1 MYDPEIRHSRAVEFP
16 AVGSARDPLPDPLAQ
31 IVVRPA
37 LDPEGGSSG
46 GSAGNRQTWLNA
58 DAVTVVKAAYG
69 RAYQVPV
76 SRVDVKARLPE
87 EKLDVAIRAPPG
99 DIRLF
104 RRLVESGLGGT
115 FRLSARTEEREV
127 DVMLLTT
134 RNAGALRLT
143 PTASTGGSMMST
155 EGGAGHLVAKVIN
168 GTTAD
173 LASSLESRLV
183 PTRGED
189 VSEPIAGSPAVS
201 RSSGRFWP
209 LARCLQNKSRSDS
222 GASRGALNR
231 MVPAR
236 FGLIDRSCS
245 GVVGPKHAE

>member
-1 MYDPEIRHSRAVEFP
+1 LS
-16 AVGSARDPLPDPLAQ
+16 Q
-31 IVVRPA
+31 
-37 LDPEGGSSG
+37 
-46 GSAGNRQTWLNA
+46 
-58 DAVTVVKAAYG
+58 
-69 RAYQVPV
+69 
-76 SRVDVKARLPE
+76 
-87 EKLDVAIRAPPG
+87 
-99 DIRLF
+99 LF

>member
-1 MYDPEIRHSRAVEFP
+1 MCDGFLQCMIQRSDTPVPSIPSRGVCQ
-16 AVGSARDPLPDPLAQ
+16 GSAARPIRD
-31 IVVRPA
+31 RPA
-37 LDPEGGSSG
+37 LDPAGGSSG

-87 EKLDVAIRAPPG
+87 EKLDVAIRAPPD

-127 DVMLLTT
+127 GVMLLTT

-155 EGGAGHLVAKVIN
+155 EEGAGHLVANVIN

-173 LASSLESRLV
+173 LASSLQSRLAQLAGRMCPSRLPV
-183 PTRGED
+183 PR
-189 VSEPIAGSPAVS
+189 
-201 RSSGRFWP
+201 R
-209 LARCLQNKSRSDS
+209 
-222 GASRGALNR
+222 
-231 MVPAR
+231 
-236 FGLIDRSCS
+236 
-245 GVVGPKHAE
+245 